1 MTIETAL
8 ALFLAMVICAATPG
22 PGVFACIA
30 KAIGSGFRA
39 SLYVICGIVLGNVVF
54 LVFVFLGLS
63 AIAQMLGDLFIIIK
77 WMGGAYL
84 FWLGWKMW
92 TAEPEGLNDANYSG
106 GQKGGSGF
114 IGGLLVPFSNP
125 KVILFYVSLL
135 PSFVDLSKLNYYDG
149 VAAAVLI
156 AFALSTVLSLYA
168 YMASRMRHFF
178 ASYRAAKRL
187 NQGAGVTMMGT
198 GVIIATQS
206 N

>member
-1 MTIETAL
+1 MTIETAV

-30 KAIGSGFRA
+30 KAIASGFRA
-39 SLYVICGIVLGNVVF
+39 SIYVTCGIVIGNVVF
-54 LVFVFLGLS
+54 LIFAILGLS
-63 AIAQMLGDLFIIIK
+63 AIAQMFGDLFIIIK

-92 TAEPEGLNDANYSG
+92 TAKPEILNNERPIIE
-106 GQKGGSGF
+106 QKKGSSF
-114 IGGLLVPFSNP
+114 IGGLFVPFSNP

-135 PSFVDLSKLNYYDG
+135 PSFVDLSNLNYYDSLF
-149 VAAAVLI
+149 AAGLI
-156 AFALSTVLSLYA
+156 ALALTTVLSAYA

-178 ASYRAAKRL
+178 ASYRAARNL
-187 NQGAGVTMMGT
+187 NRGAGATMMGT
-198 GVIIATQS
+198 GVIIAAQS